1 VSEASAAPDG
11 PPAGDLAAWAGTWV
25 GTGRGTYPTIEPF
38 TYREELVL
46 ARTPKPF
53 LRYESRTWAE
63 TGPQARGVP
72 LHTETGWWRWVGAG
86 AVELV
91 IAIPTGHLE
100 LGVGTLRR
108 APEGWW
114 RLESASTTVVSSPTA
129 KRVDALVHRFELDPG
144 AGALRY
150 TLDMAAVGV
159 GMTRHLTAEL
169 RRDG

>member
-1 VSEASAAPDG
+1 MSDPTPTPDG
-11 PPAGDLAAWAGTWV
+11 APAGDLAAWAGTWS

-46 ARTPKPF
+46 ALTPKPF

-63 TGPQARGVP
+63 TGPQAPGTP
-72 LHTETGWWRWVGAG
+72 LHSETGWWRWVGDG
-86 AVELV
+86 TVELV

-100 LGVGTLRR
+100 LGVGTLQR
-108 APEGWW
+108 APGGW
-114 RLESASTTVVSSPTA
+114 RLEAASATVVNSPTA
-129 KRVDALVHRFELDPG
+129 KQVDALVRRFELDPG
-144 AGALRY
+144 AGVLRY

-159 GMTRHLTAEL
+159 ETTRHLTAQL